1 MKKAIC
7 LWLLLALA
15 ACSSGGGG
23 PAGPTF
29 AVSGTV
35 WLDAPG
41 DDPGEEVE
49 VRAWVDRD
57 GDGVISASE
66 STRTQT
72 GEDGTYSLAAPAADG
87 KKTTLSFTRAGYA
100 RQLRTVA
107 AQTGGSATLTVV
119 LYSSASLSC
128 EGAACQDDSGAV
140 RVSGIEIAH
149 GHARVFNPVT
159 EVDAFPGE
167 FADDQGNLLISSVF
181 ASFELYDASDKE
193 IRELPAGKKARL
205 EMLLPR
211 DTFGTMGDLIPG
223 TDRIEVP
230 MYSFDEA
237 SGQWRADG
245 TGWLEDADG
254 SLIEETDLAGLRDG
268 SFPSQVYVVAE
279 VSHFSYWNCDWPQSE
294 KTVVIVE
301 PQDPEGQPVKNATCF
316 LRGENFPG
324 VSPPHASG
332 TGVECIEV
340 RRSEGPGEDL
350 DGNGI
355 QGEKFRVQIVC
366 IWKDKYYRFPAIE
379 LPAES
384 GVCPDGGLHP
394 GPVKLDAEH
403 ELQITACTV
412 RGTVMENGQPA
423 AGIAV
428 IAEDPTVP
436 DEIANRVCGG
446 ACLASAMSG
455 ADGSFEVTTAFGES
469 FELAAQAVRSEPDV
483 MLVLE
488 SKQRLFA
495 CPSAPVRL
503 HLNVSSCHASLPK
516 IQVDKATNRIAW
528 QPEIKAGTLSAIGVS
543 SAMIKW
549 QIFAEAGFLPPVTY
563 GTVPPGA
570 MQVNPQS
577 GTPPALESGDQVFV
591 VPLGGYLTVSGHRC
605 PASGFA
611 TVP

>member
-1 MKKAIC
+1 MKKVSC
-7 LWLLLALA
+7 LWLGLALA
-15 ACSSGGGG
+15 ACGSGGGG
-23 PAGPTF
+23 PSGPTF
-29 AVSGTV
+29 SVAGTV
-35 WLDAPG
+35 WLGAPG
-41 DDPGEEVE
+41 DDPGDEVE
-49 VRAWVDRD
+49 VQAWVDRD

-66 STRTQT
+66 SARAQT
-72 GEDGTYSLAAPAADG
+72 TGDGTYSLAAPVAEG
-87 KKTTLSFTRAGYA
+87 KKTTLSFTRSGYA
-100 RQLRTVA
+100 RQLRTLS
-107 AQTGGSATLTVV
+107 AQAGSSATLTVV

-128 EGAACQDDSGAV
+128 EEGTCQDDSGAV
-140 RVSGIEIAH
+140 RVSGIEIAR

-167 FADDQGNLLISSVF
+167 FADNQGNLLISSVF
-181 ASFELYDASDKE
+181 ATFELYDASDKE
-193 IRELPAGKKARL
+193 IRELPAGKKARI
-205 EMLLPR
+205 EMQLPR
-211 DTFGTMGDLIPG
+211 DTFGTIGDLIPG

-230 MYSFDEA
+230 MYSFDET

-245 TGWLEDADG
+245 TGWLEAADG
-254 SLIEETDLAGLRDG
+254 SLLAESDLAGLRDG

-301 PQDPEGQPVKNATCF
+301 PEDPEGKPVKNATCF

-384 GVCPDGGLHP
+384 GACPDGGLHP
-394 GPVKLDAEH
+394 GPVTLDAEH
-403 ELQITACTV
+403 EVQIVACTV
-412 RGTVMENGQPA
+412 RGTVLENGQPA

-428 IAEDPTVP
+428 SAEDPTVP
-436 DEIANRVCGG
+436 DEIADRVCGG
-446 ACLASAMSG
+446 TCLAYAMSG
-455 ADGSFEVTTAFGES
+455 ADGTFEVTTAFGES
-469 FELAAQAVRSEPDV
+469 FELAAQTVRSEPDV
-483 MLVLE
+483 MLFLE

-495 CPSAPVRL
+495 CPTAPVRL

-516 IQVDKATNRIAW
+516 VQVDKATNRIAW

-549 QIFAEAGFLPPVTY
+549 QLFSQTGFLPPVTY
-563 GTVPPGA
+563 GTVPAGA
-570 MQVNPQS
+570 MQINPQN
-577 GTPPALESGDQVFV
+577 GAPPALSSGDQVFV
-591 VPLGGYLTVSGHRC
+591 VPLNGYLTVSGYRC
-605 PASGFA
+605 PASGSA

>member
-469 FELAAQAVRSEPDV
+469 FELAAQTVRSEPDV